1 MSARLRD
8 TTGQAAISRD
18 TPRPRRRRRADHL
31 DDRGSRTR
39 LPRLVP
45 VLAVALGLLL
55 SWSSAAAKPAQGTRL
70 TIAASG
76 DFLIHSP
83 VWARARAYGHGR
95 RYEFRPMF
103 RAIRPLIA
111 GADLALCHVET
122 PFSHG
127 PPRGYPSFRTPVAL
141 ANAIRATGWDACS
154 TASNHTLDDGQ
165 RGVNTTLDVLNRV
178 GVLHAGS
185 YRTRKGARRI
195 TFLQAKG
202 VKVAFLAYTAVT
214 NGQRVPHPW
223 TVNMARPGRILSD
236 ARRARRAGA
245 DAVIVNLH
253 WGTEFS
259 SKPNREQRSLAAALT
274 RSNAVTAVVGQH
286 VHVVQPI
293 RWIHGKPVVF
303 GEGNLISNQTA
314 ACCPAGSQD
323 GLIALLDLRVAKTGV
338 RAVRV
343 RYLPIYVRHPDFTV
357 VHARGAS
364 RARTI
369 RVAGRSARVV
379 PIR

>member
-1 MSARLRD
+1 
-8 TTGQAAISRD
+8 
-18 TPRPRRRRRADHL
+18 
-31 DDRGSRTR
+31 
-39 LPRLVP
+39 
-45 VLAVALGLLL
+45 
-55 SWSSAAAKPAQGTRL
+55 
-70 TIAASG
+70 
-76 DFLIHSP
+76 
-83 VWARARAYGHGR
+83 
-95 RYEFRPMF
+95 MF

-111 GADLALCHVET
+111 RADLALCHVET

-141 ANAIRATGWDACS
+141 AAAIKATGWDACS

-165 RGVNTTLDVLNRV
+165 RGVNTTVAVLDHV
-178 GVLHAGS
+178 GLRHAGS
-185 YRTRKGARRI
+185 YRSRAASRRI
-195 TFLQAKG
+195 RLIDVKG

-259 SKPNREQRSLAAALT
+259 SKPNGEQRSLAAALT
-274 RSNAVTAVVGQH
+274 RSNAVTAVIGQH
-286 VHVVQPI
+286 VHLVQPI
-293 RWIHGKPVVF
+293 RWMHGKPVVF

-343 RYLPIYVRHPDFTV
+343 RYLPVYVRHPDFTV

-369 RVAGRSARVV
+369 RAAGRSARVV